1 MRGLLLS
8 EDGNVQLL
16 GNADIVTLLP
26 VLIALVEQVKE
37 VASKQQLENLKQV
50 SDTDLEAELQR
61 RASAQKFND
70 TNVPT

>member
-50 SDTDLEAELQR
+50 SDIDLEAELQR
-61 RASAQKFND
+61 RASAQKLND